1 MGAYGKDEGFSAHD
15 EARKKRVSR
24 ARIKLGIVEDGF

>member
-15 EARKKRVSR
+15 EARKKRVYR
-24 ARIKLGIVEDGF
+24 AKVKLGMVEE

>member
-15 EARKKRVSR
+15 EARRKRVYR
-24 ARIKLGIVEDGF
+24 AKIKLGIEVEED